1 MDPKT
6 GRKDAETWPNPGMH
20 RFLDFTLDSRRQ
32 LLLRGAE
39 SIRLRGRTY
48 DVLSYLVMHPGRLVG
63 KQELMESVWGDV
75 AVTDD
80 SLVQCL
86 IEIRRALGDGHDVVK
101 TIRGR
106 GYLFDVAVRPVAEDP
121 DQTPGS
127 EQSRSDAGDSRT
139 RGHPD
144 ASFPARDHRFRK
156 SVVAG
161 SLVGVGIAAIA
172 AVLYSGQISRLFSGG
187 PTKPIRSLAVLPLVN
202 LSGDAE
208 QEYFADGMTDELIG
222 QLMKITSLRV
232 ISRTSVMRF
241 KGTRKSV
248 AEIARDLDVDA
259 VVEGAIIRSAERVRV
274 TAQVI
279 QANPEKILWADRY
292 ELPSGDAVILLGTL
306 ARAISEAIRIE
317 LTPQEQTHFAGIGP
331 RRSGYV
337 RIISQGPLLLEQAD
351 GSGHTESHRALSTSD
366 QREPRFALAFI
377 GLADSYIS
385 LAVGETLQEV
395 MRPTDGFP
403 KARVA
408 VSRALEIDDTLAE
421 AHASLGH
428 IMFQYDRDWSGAE
441 KEFRRAIELNPNYAN
456 AHHWYAL
463 SLMWMGRLDEA
474 LNAIRQA
481 RAIDPLSL
489 VINSNLGFILA
500 AAHQY
505 DQGIEQCRKTLE
517 MDPNFAHAR
526 YRLGQIYVMKGMN
539 QDAIVELKKAIALSG
554 ESPRAIAELGLAYA
568 RLGDTSEALK
578 LLAVLKARS
587 GLRYVSPF
595 NIALIY
601 GGLRDNRQALDWL
614 EMASKERAPSLNFLR
629 LSPAFESLHSEP
641 RFAELVRR
649 IGLSPL

>member
-1 MDPKT
+1 M
-6 GRKDAETWPNPGMH
+6 R
-20 RFLDFTLDSRRQ
+20 
-32 LLLRGAE
+32 
-39 SIRLRGRTY
+39 
-48 DVLSYLVMHPGRLVG
+48 
-63 KQELMESVWGDV
+63 
-75 AVTDD
+75 VT
-80 SLVQCL
+80 QCL
-86 IEIRRALGDGHDVVK
+86 EATRTPRSRHATVDS
-101 TIRGR
+101 GR
-106 GYLFDVAVRPVAEDP
+106 EL
-121 DQTPGS
+121 
-127 EQSRSDAGDSRT
+127 
-139 RGHPD
+139 
-144 ASFPARDHRFRK
+144 
-156 SVVAG
+156 VAG
-161 SLVGVGIAAIA
+161 SLLGVGIAAIA
-172 AVLYSGQISRLFSGG
+172 AVLYSGQISRVFSGG

-222 QLMKITSLRV
+222 QLMKIKSLRV

-259 VVEGAIIRSAERVRV
+259 VVEGAMIRSAERVRV

-279 QANPEKILWADRY
+279 QANPEKNLWAERY

-306 ARAISEAIRIE
+306 AREISEAIRIE
-317 LTPQEQTHFAGIGP
+317 LTPQEQTAFAG
-331 RRSGYV
+331 V
-337 RIISQGPLLLEQAD
+337 RPVDQETYESFLKGRYYWNKRTEADTQKAIEHFQRAIETRASLCAGLHLALQTRIFPLPW
-351 GSGHTESHRALSTSD
+351 GKRC
-366 QREPRFALAFI
+366 RKCMP
-377 GLADSYIS
+377 
-385 LAVGETLQEV
+385 
-395 MRPTDGFP
+395 PTDGFP

-578 LLAVLKARS
+578 LLAELKARS
-587 GLRYVSPF
+587 RSAVCVAVQHCVDLRRSW
-595 NIALIY
+595 
-601 GGLRDNRQALDWL
+601 RQSDRHSTGSRWL
-614 EMASKERAPSLNFLR
+614 TRNAR
-629 LSPAFESLHSEP
+629 LH
-641 RFAELVRR
+641 
-649 IGLSPL
+649 

>member
-48 DVLSYLVMHPGRLVG
+48 DVLSYLVMHAGRLVS

-106 GYLFDVAVRPVAEDP
+106 GYLFDVAVRRVAEDA
-121 DQTPGS
+121 DQPPGS
-127 EQSRSDAGDSRT
+127 AQSRFDAGDSRT
-139 RGHPD
+139 RAHPNV
-144 ASFPARDHRFRK
+144 SVPARDHRFRK
-156 SVVAG
+156 RVVAG
-161 SLVGVGIAAIA
+161 SLLAGGIAAIA

-222 QLMKITSLRV
+222 QLMKIKSLRV

-279 QANPEKILWADRY
+279 QANPEKNLWADRY

-317 LTPQEQTHFAGIGP
+317 LTPQEQIHFAGIGP
-331 RRSGYV
+331 VDQETHESFLKGRYYWNKR
-337 RIISQGPLLLEQAD
+337 
-351 GSGHTESHRALSTSD
+351 TEAATQKAIEHFQRAI
-366 QREPRFALAFI
+366 QREPRFALAFT

-463 SLMWMGRLDEA
+463 SLNWMGRRDEA

-500 AAHQY
+500 AGHQY

-554 ESPRAIAELGLAYA
+554 ESPRATAELGLAYA

-578 LLAVLKARS
+578 LLSTLRARS
-587 GLRYVSPF
+587 RLRYVSPF
-595 NIALIY
+595 NVALIY
-601 GGLRDNRQALDWL
+601 GGLGDNRQALDWL
-614 EMASKERAPSLNFLR
+614 EMAYEERAPSLNFLK
-629 LSPAFESLHSEP
+629 LSPAFDGLHSEP
-641 RFAELVRR
+641 RFTELVRR
-649 IGLSPL
+649 IGLPPL

>member
-6 GRKDAETWPNPGMH
+6 GRNDAETWPNPGMH
-20 RFLDFTLDSRRQ
+20 SFLDFTLDSRRQ

-48 DVLSYLVMHPGRLVG
+48 DVLSYLVMHAGRLVS
-63 KQELMESVWGDV
+63 KRELMEAVWGDV

-86 IEIRRALGDGHDVVK
+86 IEIRRALGDGHGVVK

-106 GYLFDVAVRPVAEDP
+106 GYLFDATVRLIAD
-121 DQTPGS
+121 DAAQTPGP
-127 EQSRSDAGDSRT
+127 EQRRSDAGDPVSR
-139 RGHPD
+139 GDPD
-144 ASFPARDHRFRK
+144 AAFPTRHRRFRTK
-156 SVVAG
+156 LVAG
-161 SLVGVGIAAIA
+161 SVLGVGVAAILA
-172 AVLYSGQISRLFSGG
+172 ILYIGQLSRVFPGG

-222 QLMKITSLRV
+222 NLMKIKALRV
-232 ISRTSVMRF
+232 ISRTTVMRF
-241 KGTRKSV
+241 KGTQKSLS
-248 AEIARDLDVDA
+248 EIARELDVDA
-259 VVEGAIIRSAERVRV
+259 VVEGAVIRSAERVRV

-279 QANPEKILWADRY
+279 QANPEKNLWAERY
-292 ELPSGDAVILLGTL
+292 ELPAGDAVILLGTL
-306 ARAISEAIRIE
+306 ARGISEAIRIE
-317 LTPQEQTHFAGIGP
+317 LTPQEQRRFADVRPVDQETYESFLKGRYYWSKRTEEATQKAIEHF
-331 RRSGYV
+331 
-337 RIISQGPLLLEQAD
+337 Q
-351 GSGHTESHRALSTSD
+351 RAID
-366 QREPRFALAFI
+366 RDPRFALALI

-385 LAVGETLQEV
+385 LAVPETLQE
-395 MRPTDGFP
+395 MLPPTDAFQ

-408 VSRALEIDDTLAE
+408 VNQALDIDDALAE

-441 KEFRRAIELNPNYAN
+441 KEFRRAIDLNPNYAN

-474 LNAIRQA
+474 LDQIRQA

-517 MDPNFAHAR
+517 MEPNFAHAR
-526 YRLGQIYVMKGMN
+526 YRLGQIYILKGMN
-539 QDAIVELKKAIALSG
+539 QDAIVELKKAVALSG
-554 ESPRAIAELGLAYA
+554 ESPRATAELGVAYA

-578 LLAVLKARS
+578 LLAELRARS
-587 GLRYVSPF
+587 RLRYVSPF
-595 NIALIY
+595 NMALIN
-601 GGLRDNRQALDWL
+601 GALGDNRQALDWL
-614 EMASKERAPSLNFLR
+614 EMAYKEHAPSLNLLK
-629 LSPAFESLHSEP
+629 LSPAFDSLHAEP
-641 RFAELVRR
+641 RFTELVKR
-649 IGLSPL
+649 IGLPPS

>member
-1 MDPKT
+1 MRLTQGLATRTPRSRHATIDF
-6 GRKDAETWPNPGMH
+6 GRE
-20 RFLDFTLDSRRQ
+20 
-32 LLLRGAE
+32 
-39 SIRLRGRTY
+39 
-48 DVLSYLVMHPGRLVG
+48 LSPARC
-63 KQELMESVWGDV
+63 W
-75 AVTDD
+75 
-80 SLVQCL
+80 
-86 IEIRRALGDGHDVVK
+86 ALG
-101 TIRGR
+101 
-106 GYLFDVAVRPVAEDP
+106 
-121 DQTPGS
+121 
-127 EQSRSDAGDSRT
+127 
-139 RGHPD
+139 
-144 ASFPARDHRFRK
+144 
-156 SVVAG
+156 
-161 SLVGVGIAAIA
+161 SLIA
-172 AVLYSGQISRLFSGG
+172 AVLSSGQISRLFPGG

-222 QLMKITSLRV
+222 QLTKIKSLRV

-241 KGTRKSV
+241 KGARKSV
-248 AEIARDLDVDA
+248 AEIARELDVDA

-279 QANPEKILWADRY
+279 QANPEKNLWADRY
-292 ELPSGDAVILLGTL
+292 ELPTGDAVILLGTL

-331 RRSGYV
+331 VDQDTYESFLKGRYYWNKRT
-337 RIISQGPLLLEQAD
+337 EAD
-351 GSGHTESHRALSTSD
+351 TQKAIEHFERAI
-366 QREPRFALAFI
+366 QREPRFALAFT

-403 KARVA
+403 KARA
-408 VSRALEIDDTLAE
+408 AISRALEIDDTLAE

-463 SLMWMGRLDEA
+463 SLMWMDRLDEA

-500 AAHQY
+500 VAHQY
-505 DQGIEQCRKTLE
+505 DEGIEQCRKTLE

-539 QDAIVELKKAIALSG
+539 QDAIVELKEAIALSG

-578 LLAVLKARS
+578 LLAKLKARS

-595 NIALIY
+595 NFALIY

-614 EMASKERAPSLNFLR
+614 EIASKERAPSLNFLK
-629 LSPAFESLHSEP
+629 LSPAFDGLHSEP
-641 RFAELVRR
+641 RFTELVRR
-649 IGLSPL
+649 IGLPPS

>member
-1 MDPKT
+1 M
-6 GRKDAETWPNPGMH
+6 
-20 RFLDFTLDSRRQ
+20 
-32 LLLRGAE
+32 
-39 SIRLRGRTY
+39 
-48 DVLSYLVMHPGRLVG
+48 LSYLVMHAGRLVS

-106 GYLFDVAVRPVAEDP
+106 GYLFDVAVRRVAEDA
-121 DQTPGS
+121 DQPPGS
-127 EQSRSDAGDSRT
+127 AQSRSDAGDSRT
-139 RGHPD
+139 RAHPD
-144 ASFPARDHRFRK
+144 VLVPARDHRFRK
-156 SVVAG
+156 RVVAG
-161 SLVGVGIAAIA
+161 SLLAGGIAAIA

-222 QLMKITSLRV
+222 QLMKIKSLRV

-279 QANPEKILWADRY
+279 QANPEKNLWADRY

-317 LTPQEQTHFAGIGP
+317 LTPQEQIHFAGIGP
-331 RRSGYV
+331 VDQETHESFLKGRYYWNKR
-337 RIISQGPLLLEQAD
+337 
-351 GSGHTESHRALSTSD
+351 TEATTQKAIEHFQRAI
-366 QREPRFALAFI
+366 QREPRYALAFT

-408 VSRALEIDDTLAE
+408 ISRALEIDDTLAE

-463 SLMWMGRLDEA
+463 SLNWMGRRDEA

-500 AAHQY
+500 AGHQY

-554 ESPRAIAELGLAYA
+554 ESPRATAELGLAYA

-578 LLAVLKARS
+578 LLSTLRARS
-587 GLRYVSPF
+587 RLRYVSPF
-595 NIALIY
+595 NVALIY
-601 GGLRDNRQALDWL
+601 GGLGDNRQALDWL
-614 EMASKERAPSLNFLR
+614 EMAYEERAPSLNFLK
-629 LSPAFESLHSEP
+629 LSPAFDGLHSEP
-641 RFAELVRR
+641 RFTELVRR
-649 IGLSPL
+649 IGLPPL